1 MRSIIQ
7 TMKLGKHIF
16 SVGAMT
22 GISRI
27 FGFIRDM
34 LIARVLGAGRVSD
47 IFLAA
52 FKLPNLF
59 RDLLG
64 EGALSAI
71 FIPMYTD
78 SKKDENF
85 ARNVFSWLMVILL
98 GITVLFEIFMPVIVW
113 FLAPGFDATVGK
125 LEMTTII
132 SRIMFVYVIF
142 ICGAAFL
149 SAILNSFSRFVL
161 AAFMPVLLNI
171 MLICALLFAMFF
183 GTTHILY
190 LMAGTV
196 VLSGIIQFG
205 VLWARIKRRHFGL
218 YLVKPRWTPK
228 IKSMFQRFGV
238 SIIGNGFYQI
248 TIIVGTMVASFQS
261 GAVSWLYY
269 SDRIVQLPFAMI
281 GLAVGTVL
289 MSSISNALAD
299 KNMRSVYIQQNSSM
313 RRSMML
319 ILPCVVGLFVLAEP
333 IIRFL
338 FEYGAWTSESTT
350 AVAHAIMI
358 QSLVLPA
365 MLTSQIY
372 SKTLYASQDVRTPV
386 KTSMVSLSVAAVLY
400 VTLFPLVGYLAIP
413 IGIVFSGYLKNI
425 LLRRACRRRNLVQ
438 RDARTLR
445 SIIAFGA
452 LAVLLGAG
460 LASINI
466 TNIFILGAAIA
477 GYGIIYLPASYII
490 ERAIISRK

>member
-1 MRSIIQ
+1 
-7 TMKLGKHIF
+7 MKLGKHIF
-16 SVGAMT
+16 GVGAMT

-34 LIARVLGAGRVSD
+34 LIARVLGAGRLSD

-78 SKKDENF
+78 SKRDESF
-85 ARNVFSWLMVILL
+85 ARNVFSWLMVVLL
-98 GITVLFEIFMPVIVW
+98 GITILFEIFMPLVVW
-113 FLAPGFDATVGK
+113 GLAPGFDATPGK
-125 LEMTTII
+125 MEMTVLI

-149 SAILNSFSRFVL
+149 SAILNAFSKFVL

-171 MLICALLFAMFF
+171 MLICALLIALFF
-183 GTTHILY
+183 GSENVLF

-196 VLSGIIQFG
+196 VASGVIQFG
-205 VLWARIKRRHFGL
+205 VLWSRIRHKHFGL
-218 YLVKPRWTPK
+218 RLIVPRWTPG
-228 IKSMFQRFGV
+228 ISRMFKRLGV
-238 SIIGNGFYQI
+238 SIVGSGFYQI
-248 TIIVGTMVASFQS
+248 TIIVGTLVASFQS

-313 RRSMML
+313 RRSLML
-319 ILPCVVGLFVLAEP
+319 TLPCVAGLFVLAEP

-338 FEYGAWTSESTT
+338 FQYGAWTSESTH
-350 AVAHAIMI
+350 AVAVAIMI
-358 QSLVLPA
+358 QVFVLPA
-365 MLTSQIY
+365 MVLSQIY
-372 SKTLYASQDVRTPV
+372 SKTLYASQDVKTPV
-386 KTSMVSLSVAAVLY
+386 KTSITSLCVAAVLY
-400 VTLFPLVGYLAIP
+400 LMLFPFVGYLAIP
-413 IGIVFSGYLKNI
+413 IGVVVSGYLKNF
-425 LLRRACRRRNLVQ
+425 LLARACRRRELV
-438 RDARTLR
+438 RYDGRTLR
-445 SIIAFGA
+445 AVAAFGI
-452 LAVLLGAG
+452 LSAVLGVVLSFIPITGIFTLG
-460 LASINI
+460 L
-466 TNIFILGAAIA
+466 AIA
-477 GYGIIYLPASYII
+477 GYGIVYLPAAYVMERII
-490 ERAIISRK
+490 K